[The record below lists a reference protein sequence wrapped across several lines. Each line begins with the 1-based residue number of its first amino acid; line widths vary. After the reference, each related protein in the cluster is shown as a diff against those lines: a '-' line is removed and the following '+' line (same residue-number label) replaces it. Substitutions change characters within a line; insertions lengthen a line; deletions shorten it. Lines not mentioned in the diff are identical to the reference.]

1 MRDLTLREFCQIPG
15 RRFGTPKEVWG
26 FRMLAGSDSPT
37 RVARAFIDANA
48 GLFKVGTRGLGEPK
62 VRTGLGASHVI
73 FQQRY
78 QRLRIRRAYVTVHVT
93 KDGHVYLAKNRA
105 VPRALLRPAAEF
117 RWDADRATQGALSE
131 VGRRARGELTLVSTE
146 RMWFGEKRGRHDY
159 PLRPAYRVRV
169 HRAHPRGDWIIY
181 VDAANG
187 RFLKRFDNLAEVGK
201 VALVFDPNPVIALR
215 SAKDLVRRGVRYPA
229 PWGAY
234 TRVVLQGLDATGHLD
249 GRYVPTRPTH
259 PRFRATNGDFR
270 VTSDRHGFTEVMACP
285 HRLVPSAISAKGSA
299 TRCRR
304 AIFRKPFEVNVDG
317 RADDNSEYSPH
328 LRRITLGRGGVPDA
342 EDADVI
348 LHEFGHAI
356 QDAICPNFG
365 QSAEAAAMGEGF
377 GDYLAARYFDHRRS
391 ADYRTSVMTWDAVME
406 RGFRPPCLH
415 ASIPRGR
422 DAGVRRTSRRSMTPA
437 RSGHDTRAVSGDG
450 HRSPGRRPHH
460 RRQSLPARRLH
471 DVRAGRT
478 GAHRRGPQP
487 LSRAPRGRAAPDLR
501 AAKDRTGRRTVDLS
515 PRGRLRR
522 RDAVLGV
529 DHDAIIDARIAEG
542 ARRRRCVARM
552 IA

>member
-78 QRLRIRRAYVTVHVT
+78 RHLRIRRAYVTVHVSS
-93 KDGHVYLAKNRA
+93 DGHVYLAKNRA
-105 VPRALLRPAAEF
+105 VPRDRLRPAAEF
-117 RWDADRATQGALSE
+117 RWEPDQAKQRALNE
-131 VGRRARGELTLVSTE
+131 VRMRASGGLRIVSTE

-159 PLRPAYRVRV
+159 PLRPAYRVLV
-169 HRAHPRGDWIIY
+169 HRALSRADWIIY

-187 RFLKRFDNLAEVGK
+187 RILKRYNNLAEAGK
-201 VALVFDPNPVIALR
+201 AALVFDPNPVIALG
-215 SAKDLVRRGVRYPA
+215 SAADLVRQGVRYP
-229 PWGAY
+229 PPRRAY
-234 TRVVLQGLDATGHLD
+234 MRVVLQGLDATGHLD
-249 GRYVPTRPTH
+249 GRYVTTRPTH
-259 PRFRATNGDFR
+259 HRFRATNGDFR
-270 VTSDRHGFTEVMACP
+270 VTSDRHGFTEVMAYF
-285 HRLVPSAISAKGSA
+285 HIDGAIRYLEMLGYKG
-299 TRCRR
+299 RR
-304 AIFRKPFEVNVDG
+304 AIFRKPFEVSVDG

-377 GDYLAARYFDHRRS
+377 GDYLAASYFDDRRS

-406 RGFRPPCLH
+406 KGFRPPCLRRVDSPRTYGTFDGRADEH
-415 ASIPRGR
+415 DTGEIWSATLWDVAMAIGRRAADRIIVDSHFQLDGYTTFAQGGRALIDADRNLYRGR
-422 DAGVRRTSRRSMTPA
+422 
-437 RSGHDTRAVSGDG
+437 HE
-450 HRSPGRRPHH
+450 
-460 RRQSLPARRLH
+460 
-471 DVRAGRT
+471 
-478 GAHRRGPQP
+478 GA
-487 LSRAPRGRAAPDLR
+487 
-501 AAKDRTGRRTVDLS
+501 
-515 PRGRLRR
+515 LRR
-522 RDAVLGV
+522 IFGQR
-529 DHDAIIDARIAEG
+529 RISPVGEP
-542 ARRRRCVARM
+542 
-552 IA
+552 